1 MYSVLGGLKASE
13 KQLRSGELA
22 KATGVSTDTLRH
34 YERLGLLPR
43 PRRTRSNYRQ
53 YSPDAVQRVQLI
65 QRALSVGFSLA
76 ELARVLRVRD
86 AGGAPCQHVRAL
98 AAEKLNQIDE
108 RVKELVAMRKL
119 LKQLIAEWDERLKR
133 TPDGQRAGLLELLPS
148 SLPKSSQK
156 GINN

>member
-1 MYSVLGGLKASE
+1 VHSIQGGLKASE

-22 KATGVSTDTLRH
+22 KAAGVSTDTLRH
-34 YERLGLLPR
+34 YECLGLLPR

-53 YSPDAVQRVQLI
+53 YSPDAVQRVELI

-98 AAEKLNQIDE
+98 AADKLNQID
-108 RVKELVAMRKL
+108 RRLRELVAMQKL
-119 LKQLIAEWDERLKR
+119 LKQLIADCDERLKR
-133 TPDGQRAGLLELLPS
+133 TPDGQRAVLLELLPD
-148 SLPKSSQK
+148 SLPTSSRK
-156 GINN
+156 GIRK